1 MQFSKTALI
10 LFACLFILPEV
21 NLDAQVSIERRPRIG
36 LALSGGGA
44 KGLAHIGV
52 IKVMEEAGLRPD
64 LITGVSMGSIVGGLY
79 AIGYT
84 ADSLEK
90 IVRSIDWDL
99 MLSDNIPENKVIF
112 PEKHYFDNSI
122 LSLPVTKEKIRIPSG
137 LIKGQQI
144 QSALVSIHGLLRISE
159 IFQNFRSR
167 SCVLLLI

>member
-1 MQFSKTALI
+1 VFDG
-10 LFACLFILPEV
+10 
-21 NLDAQVSIERRPRIG
+21 N
-36 LALSGGGA
+36 GGGWF
-44 KGLAHIGV
+44 KTRSYYRSKH
-52 IKVMEEAGLRPD
+52 
-64 LITGVSMGSIVGGLY
+64 GSIVGGLY

-112 PEKHYFDNSI
+112 PEKHYLIIVF

-144 QSALVSIHGLLRISE
+144 QSALSYYFMACFGYH
-159 IFQNFRSR
+159 
-167 SCVLLLI
+167 

>member
-1 MQFSKTALI
+1 MTFLRRIKYITLRKQFSKAVTI
-10 LFACLFILPEV
+10 LCSCLFVLLAA
-21 NLDAQVSIERRPRIG
+21 NLAAQVSEGTRPRIG

-52 IKVMEEAGLRPD
+52 LKVMEEAGLRPD

-79 AIGYT
+79 ALGYS

-112 PEKHYFDNSI
+112 
-122 LSLPVTKEKIRIPSG
+122 L
-137 LIKGQQI
+137 
-144 QSALVSIHGLLRISE
+144 
-159 IFQNFRSR
+159 
-167 SCVLLLI
+167 